1 MTFTKR
7 SPSFT
12 SKPATT
18 FQAGDTAGLA
28 MWVKQRQSDSD
39 FQDLVWG
46 RIQDNGTNF
55 VVEGYQT
62 QWTADS
68 FHSKWV
74 RIPCR
79 RLLDAQLLL
88 GQVMSRL
95 DFEIN
100 KLEEEINSRQNAS

>member
-28 MWVKQRQSDSD
+28 MWVKQRQSDND

>member
-28 MWVKQRQSDSD
+28 MWVAQRQADNNN
-39 FQDLVWG
+39 QDLVWG
-46 RIQDNGTNF
+46 RIQDNGINF
-55 VVEGYQT
+55 IVEGYQT
-62 QWTADS
+62 HWTAAS
-68 FHSKWV
+68 FSSKWV

-79 RLLDAQLLL
+79 RLLDARLLL
-88 GQVMSRL
+88 GQVMSPL
-95 DFEIN
+95 QFQVS
-100 KLEEEINSRQNAS
+100 KLENAS